1 MSMAMKHPALLLLA
15 LVPCVALA
23 AWIGQRALAAHDRL
37 DAAERHH
44 ESAMK
49 SVALIDQLRNT
60 TPSASPKPPPNVS
73 GQVADALVEAGLA
86 PALLT
91 NLAPEAETFV
101 GPRYRRQAA
110 RLTLEPITL
119 PDLGRFLK
127 VWRSTRPEWT
137 IASITVS
144 PQMMRQPGANQA
156 DNADTRAR
164 TVRVNLLI
172 ECLYT
177 IQSTSVPNA
186 SLNPSSSLKVATP

>member
-1 MSMAMKHPALLLLA
+1 MTPAMKHPALLLLA
-15 LVPCVALA
+15 LVPCVAMA
-23 AWIGQRALAAHDRL
+23 AWAGQRAFKAHDRL
-37 DAAERHH
+37 NAAQRHH
-44 ESAMK
+44 ESVTK

-91 NLAPEAETFV
+91 NLAPEAETSV
-101 GPRYRRQAA
+101 GPRYRLQAA
-110 RLTLEPITL
+110 RLTLEPVTL

-137 IASITVS
+137 VASITVS
-144 PQMMRQPGANQA
+144 PQILRQSGTNQP
-156 DNADTRAR
+156 DTADTSAR

-177 IQSTSVPNA
+177 SQSTA
-186 SLNPSSSLKVATP
+186 TLTPSSAKVATP

>member
-1 MSMAMKHPALLLLA
+1 MTPAMKQPALLLLA
-15 LVPCVALA
+15 LVPCVAIV
-23 AWIGQRALAAHDRL
+23 AWAGQRALAAHDRL
-37 DAAERHH
+37 DAAQRHH
-44 ESAMK
+44 EKVIK

-73 GQVADALVEAGLA
+73 GQVADVLVEAGLA

-91 NLAPEAETFV
+91 NLAPEAETSV

-110 RLTLEPITL
+110 RLTLEPVTL

-137 IASITVS
+137 VVSITIS
-144 PQMMRQPGANQA
+144 PQILRQSGTNQPDAANTTA
-156 DNADTRAR
+156 S

-177 IQSTSVPNA
+177 NQAAAVPNA

>member
-1 MSMAMKHPALLLLA
+1 MTLAMKHPALLLLA

-23 AWIGQRALAAHDRL
+23 AWAGQRALTAHDRL
-37 DAAERHH
+37 NAAQHHH
-44 ESAMK
+44 ESVTK

-73 GQVADALVEAGLA
+73 GQVGDALVEAGLA

-91 NLAPEAETFV
+91 NLAPEAETSV

-137 IASITVS
+137 VASITVS
-144 PQMMRQPGANQA
+144 PQIVRQPGSSQSES
-156 DNADTRAR
+156 ADTTAR

-177 IQSTSVPNA
+177 NQSTAVPSA
-186 SLNPSSSLKVATP
+186 SLNTSSSLKVATP

>member
-1 MSMAMKHPALLLLA
+1 M
-15 LVPCVALA
+15 A
-23 AWIGQRALAAHDRL
+23 AWAGQRALAAHDRL
-37 DAAERHH
+37 DTSQRHH
-44 ESAMK
+44 ESVMK
-49 SVALIDQLRNT
+49 SVALIDQLRST

-91 NLAPEAETFV
+91 NLAPEAETSV

-110 RLTLEPITL
+110 RLTLEPVTL

-137 IASITVS
+137 IASITIS
-144 PQMMRQPGANQA
+144 PQILRQSVTNQTDA
-156 DNADTRAR
+156 ADTTAR

-177 IQSTSVPNA
+177 NQSTAVPNA
-186 SLNPSSSLKVATP
+186 TPNPSSSLKVATP

>member
-1 MSMAMKHPALLLLA
+1 MTPAMKHPALLLLA
-15 LVPCVALA
+15 LVPCVVVAGWA
-23 AWIGQRALAAHDRL
+23 GQCALAAHDRL
-37 DAAERHH
+37 DAAQHHH
-44 ESAMK
+44 ESVTK

-60 TPSASPKPPPNVS
+60 APSASPKPPPNVS

-91 NLAPEAETFV
+91 NLAPEAETSV

-110 RLTLEPITL
+110 RLTLEPVTL

-137 IASITVS
+137 VASITIS
-144 PQMMRQPGANQA
+144 PHIVRQPGTNQPDA
-156 DNADTRAR
+156 ADTTAR

-177 IQSTSVPNA
+177 SQSTA
-186 SLNPSSSLKVATP
+186 TLTSSSAKVATP

>member
-1 MSMAMKHPALLLLA
+1 MTPAMKHPALLLLA

-23 AWIGQRALAAHDRL
+23 AWLGQRALTAHDRL
-37 DAAERHH
+37 DAAQRHH
-44 ESAMK
+44 EKVIK

-60 TPSASPKPPPNVS
+60 TPSAAPKPPPNVS
-73 GQVADALVEAGLA
+73 GQVADVLVEAGLA

-91 NLAPEAETFV
+91 NLAPGAETSV
-101 GPRYRRQAA
+101 GPCYRRQAA

-119 PDLGRFLK
+119 PDLGRLLN

-144 PQMMRQPGANQA
+144 PQIVRQTGANQPDA
-156 DNADTRAR
+156 ADTSTR

-177 IQSTSVPNA
+177 NQSTAVPNA